1 MAAGLLDFAVVL
13 LGIALA
19 GGAAMWLGASVI
31 PAYILVGLL
40 VGPHAPTAIA
50 GVQLTLVEDG
60 PVLALLAELGVVFL
74 LFFLGLEFSVD
85 SLLRDR
91 GRIARAGTVDF
102 ALNFGAGIALGVAFG
117 FSPLETLFLA
127 GIVYISSSA
136 IVTKSLIDEGWVAD
150 PEGEAILGTLVFEDV
165 LIAVYLALLAAIV
178 AGGDGGLEPIAIA
191 LGLSALILGGLLVLG
206 VRGGPLLE
214 RVFGT
219 SSDEQ
224 FVLRVLAVTSL
235 LAGLALAAGV
245 SEAVAAFFLG
255 TALSGTS
262 HVARLEHLISPLRD
276 FFAAVFFFAIGLT
289 IDVTLL
295 APVVAVLLVAVVVST
310 VTKLAS
316 GTLSGRFY
324 GLGPTR
330 SLRVGIGLVPRGEFS
345 LVIATLA
352 GGVAMLPVEIREALV
367 GATSLYVV
375 LMVLIGS
382 FVYARY
388 DRLNDAL
395 VELLKTPAQRE
406 REAERTRELDSMTL
420 D

>member
-13 LGIALA
+13 VGIALA
-19 GGAAMWLGASVI
+19 GGIALWLGAAVI
-31 PAYILVGLL
+31 PAYILAGLL

-50 GVQLTLVEDG
+50 GLQLTLVEDG
-60 PVLALLAELGVVFL
+60 PVLSLLAELGVVFL

-102 ALNFGAGIALGVAFG
+102 ALNFGAGLALGLAVG

-165 LIAVYLALLAAIV
+165 LIAVYLALLAALV

-206 VRGGPLLE
+206 LLGGPLLE
-214 RVFGT
+214 RTFGT
-219 SSDEQ
+219 ASDEQ
-224 FVLRVLAVTSL
+224 FVLRVLAATSL

-262 HVARLEHLISPLRD
+262 HVARLEHLVSPLRD

-310 VTKLAS
+310 ATKLLS

-345 LVIATLA
+345 LVIAALAAGTPGVGDAIPALAVGYVLVMSLVGTVLIQFADRLTDALAPALA
-352 GGVAMLPVEIREALV
+352 GGHGGR
-367 GATSLYVV
+367 
-375 LMVLIGS
+375 
-382 FVYARY
+382 
-388 DRLNDAL
+388 
-395 VELLKTPAQRE
+395 
-406 REAERTRELDSMTL
+406 
-420 D
+420 